1 MTFGRFFLVLL
12 MLLAG
17 FVLAVRQEL
26 IDIPPRWNPWAPLD
40 IREPPNLLTSLKL
53 RRLQQDRPLRTG
65 AGHGTAALHRCAGQH
80 AGTWLPGGEQCAQGS
95 DALNGPFL
103 ATCPLAAA
111 YAMFEMHGL
120 QPAAQAVFG
129 QPVVRIDHSG
139 SFACRNIARSNR
151 RSQHASANALD
162 LAGFH
167 LQDGTR
173 ITVARDWQGE
183 GDKARFLRQ
192 VRDAACKAFNVTLG
206 LGIQRGPSRSLP
218 CGYGR
223 FRHVPLGVPAR
234 TSAGLLWH
242 NAPL

>member
-1 MTFGRFFLVLL
+1 VQNS
-12 MLLAG
+12 
-17 FVLAVRQEL
+17 VRV
-26 IDIPPRWNPWAPLD
+26 
-40 IREPPNLLTSLKL
+40 
-53 RRLQQDRPLRTG
+53 
-65 AGHGTAALHRCAGQH
+65 
-80 AGTWLPGGEQCAQGS
+80 QGS
-95 DALNGPFL
+95 DVRFNGPFL

-129 QPVVRIDHSG
+129 QPVVRIDHFG

-206 LGIQRGPSRSLP
+206 PE
-218 CGYGR
+218 YNAAHHDH
-223 FRHVPLGVPAR
+223 FHVDMGGFGMCR
-234 TSAGLLWH
+234 
-242 NAPL
+242 